1 MIWQEPNLWPA
12 ATFFREVLPQLSP
25 RDHARNHPL
34 MGRSSGFRIILL
46 AAPSHL
52 CRQWPSCSFR
62 SRLQQRVCGGFAPRF
77 PAPTIELSNGV
88 IIDSAFLSVKLRN
101 LGFTPCNLYIVPKAK
116 QEIDH
121 VGKT

>member
-1 MIWQEPNLWPA
+1 MACRNLFPRSVA
-12 ATFFREVLPQLSP
+12 ATVSARPRAESPYHGPVFWLP
-25 RDHARNHPL
+25 DHPTRRAFPPL
-34 MGRSSGFRIILL
+34 QAVAVCG
-46 AAPSHL
+46 
-52 CRQWPSCSFR
+52 FR